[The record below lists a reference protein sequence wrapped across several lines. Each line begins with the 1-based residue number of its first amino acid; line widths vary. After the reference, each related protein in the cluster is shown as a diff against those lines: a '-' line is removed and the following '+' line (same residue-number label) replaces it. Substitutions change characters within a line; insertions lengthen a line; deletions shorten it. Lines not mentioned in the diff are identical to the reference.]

1 MVLVA
6 NTFRAVLFNSRPS
19 RQLLLL
25 HTSSGSDPARL
36 ADIQILERTQFF
48 FTRTSPCT
56 AIVPQNLM
64 DVIFHT
70 KVHLPGTSYH
80 DCTLDMLALSD
91 HLRLPSKHTL
101 SRVYSFSFKLFQV
114 SPPPFLSS
122 NNPIPWHGMCLCN
135 LTPTNIMCVYATP
148 PQLT

>member
-1 MVLVA
+1 MALVA

-19 RQLLLL
+19 TQLLLL
-25 HTSSGSDPARL
+25 HTSSGSDPVRL
-36 ADIQILERTQFF
+36 ADIRILERTQFY

-64 DVIFHT
+64 YVIFHT

-80 DCTLDMLALSD
+80 DCTLDMLAFSS

-101 SRVYSFSFKLFQV
+101 SRVYVFSFKLFQV
-114 SPPPFLSS
+114 FHPSFLPPTQP
-122 NNPIPWHGMCLCN
+122 H
-135 LTPTNIMCVYATP
+135 NIVCVCATP